1 MKHLRFL
8 PLAFVAGVDGF
19 NLFAPYLAL
28 VIAATPL
35 IAWARR
41 RRAAAAALQPAELPV
56 TSL

>member
-1 MKHLRFL
+1 LKHLRFL

-41 RRAAAAALQPAELPV
+41 RRTAAAIQPVELPAP
-56 TSL
+56 SL